1 MTAAQDLPQ
10 FVRDLLAS
18 RPRRGQGLNRWFFCV
33 ARLLHAF
40 RTRGEIVE
48 TLRAT
53 TAGEAVKPGEIERA
67 VERSAACAWRL
78 GEPVQQGLQP
88 PWPKVN
94 AEQREAVV
102 ASIGAGLVDLWETA
116 PVRFEDNKPYS
127 EEIIDTLFPGNPLL
141 CCGESKVVFATR
153 HAKSGVGS

>member
-1 MTAAQDLPQ
+1 M
-10 FVRDLLAS
+10 
-18 RPRRGQGLNRWFFCV
+18 
-33 ARLLHAF
+33 ARVLHPY

-48 TLRAT
+48 TLRAA

-67 VERSAACAWRL
+67 VERSAACAWRP

-94 AEQREAVV
+94 AEQREAVI
-102 ASIGAGLVDLWETA
+102 ASIGAGDLLISGKPP

-141 CCGESKVVFATR
+141 CCGRVQCGLCDAV
-153 HAKSGVGS
+153 HAKSGVES